1 MLTEDDSRYRAQVMI
16 NRAVKDL
23 TGGAVNLLDLA
34 DTFILCTGLDEL
46 EELLEQEEG
55 TTPTQELLDVAQDIA
70 EQLLDEE
77 GFSAVRGEFKKHLLK
92 EH

>member
-1 MLTEDDSRYRAQVMI
+1 MLTEDDLRYRAQVMI
-16 NRAVKDL
+16 NRAVKNL
-23 TGGAVNLLDLA
+23 TGGAVDLSDLA
-34 DTFILCTGLDEL
+34 DTFNLCAGLDEL

-77 GFSAVRGEFKKHLLK
+77 GFSAVRGEFKKHR
-92 EH
+92 